1 MAINVQKMNIMPQIV
16 FDILP
21 QIVFDILPQIVFDI
35 LKFTKSCNL
44 IGREHF
50 GL

>member
-35 LKFTKSCNL
+35 LKFTKFCNL